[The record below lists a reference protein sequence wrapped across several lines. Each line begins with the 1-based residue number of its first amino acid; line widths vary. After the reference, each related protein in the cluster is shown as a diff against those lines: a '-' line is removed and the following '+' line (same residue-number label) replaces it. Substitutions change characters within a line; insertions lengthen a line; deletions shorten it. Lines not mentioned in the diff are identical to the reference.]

1 MAWEMRYAHRQMAA
15 SALMNVMIAAARKAG
30 RGLARDFGE
39 IEQLQVSVK
48 GPGNFVTAADHRS
61 EDTIYKELSK
71 ARPGYGFLME
81 ERGLVP
87 GPDKTHRWIVDP
99 LDGTT
104 NFLHGIPLF
113 SIAMALE
120 REGEIVCGLT
130 YNPILDELYTA
141 EKGQGAFVN
150 SRRLRVAARK
160 TLSDA
165 VISTGT
171 PHRGKSGPRE
181 IPERMQGID
190 GAGERH
196 PAYRIG
202 RHRSGLGGVGPL
214 RRLLRAW
221 SAPMGHC
228 RRDAAGAGS
237 RRLCHRCAITGTPCS
252 RPGAS
257 LPATRRCIRRFW
269 TYWPVP
275 TASRHLR
282 RAPRGTDAARGRIQR
297 RERRN
302 GIKLPVCS
310 ASVFG

>member
-113 SIAMALE
+113 CIAMALE

-171 PHRGKSGPRE
+171 PHRGKSGHARFLSE
-181 IPERMQGID
+181 CKALMEQVSGIRRTGSAAIDLAWVASGRFD
-190 GAGERH
+190 GYYEHGLH
-196 PAYRIG
+196 PWDI
-202 RHRSGLGGVGPL
+202 
-214 RRLLRAW
+214 
-221 SAPMGHC
+221 
-228 RRDAAGAGS
+228 AAGTLLVREAGGYATDVDNGHAMFETGS
-237 RRLCHRCAITGTPCS
+237 IVAGNQAVHKALLDVLAGAHREPAPAQGPTG
-252 RPGAS
+252 
-257 LPATRRCIRRFW
+257 
-269 TYWPVP
+269 
-275 TASRHLR
+275 
-282 RAPRGTDAARGRIQR
+282 D
-297 RERRN
+297 
-302 GIKLPVCS
+302 
-310 ASVFG
+310 

>member
-113 SIAMALE
+113 CHRHGARAGGRDRLRPHLQSDPGRALHG
-120 REGEIVCGLT
+120 REGPGGLRQQPT
-130 YNPILDELYTA
+130 PA
-141 EKGQGAFVN
+141 
-150 SRRLRVAARK
+150 RRRPQDPVGRRDLHRH
-160 TLSDA
+160 
-165 VISTGT
+165 T
-171 PHRGKSGPRE
+171 PPRQVRPRE
-181 IPERMQGID
+181 N
-190 GAGERH
+190 
-196 PAYRIG
+196 
-202 RHRSGLGGVGPL
+202 S
-214 RRLLRAW
+214 
-221 SAPMGHC
+221 
-228 RRDAAGAGS
+228 
-237 RRLCHRCAITGTPCS
+237 
-252 RPGAS
+252 
-257 LPATRRCIRRFW
+257 
-269 TYWPVP
+269 
-275 TASRHLR
+275 
-282 RAPRGTDAARGRIQR
+282 
-297 RERRN
+297 
-302 GIKLPVCS
+302 
-310 ASVFG
+310 